1 MRLNDLLKLRKTFLN
16 KLILCF
22 LTVAVLLPCKNI
34 YAQEVKSITDS
45 VFIKKHSPIKAQLY
59 SAILPGLGQIYNRKY
74 WKLPIIYGIGGA
86 VIFSYFYNRDYY
98 EDLNNAYVEVY
109 YMDPRPTVYEF
120 RGRQIT
126 SNDLAG
132 TFSREKERFRKWK
145 DYALV
150 GIAAVYLLNV
160 IDAMIDAY
168 FLEFDVSDDLSLR
181 LGPSII
187 NNDMY
192 ASTMGM
198 KICVKF

>member
-109 YMDPRPTVYEF
+109 YMVPPPTEYEF
-120 RGRQIT
+120 RGRVIT
-126 SNDLAG
+126 YNIKEQLYSNK
-132 TFSREKERFRKWK
+132 EKFRKWK

-160 IDAMIDAY
+160 IDAMVDAY

-198 KICVKF
+198 KFCVKF

>member
-1 MRLNDLLKLRKTFLN
+1 LRLNDLLKLRKTFLN

-34 YAQEVKSITDS
+34 YAQEVKTITDS

-109 YMDPRPTVYEF
+109 YMDPPPTEYEF
-120 RGRQIT
+120 RGKVIT
-126 SNDLAG
+126 YNIAGQLYSNK
-132 TFSREKERFRKWK
+132 EKFRKWK

-192 ASTMGM
+192 ASTMGI
-198 KICVKF
+198 KFCVKF

>member
-34 YAQEVKSITDS
+34 YAQEVKTITDS

-109 YMDPRPTVYEF
+109 YMDPPPTEYEF
-120 RGRQIT
+120 RGKVIT
-126 SNDLAG
+126 YNIAGQLYSNK
-132 TFSREKERFRKWK
+132 EKFRKWK

-192 ASTMGM
+192 ASTMGI
-198 KICVKF
+198 KFCVKF

>member
-1 MRLNDLLKLRKTFLN
+1 LRLNDLLKLRKTFLN

-109 YMDPRPTVYEF
+109 YMVPPPTEYEF
-120 RGRQIT
+120 RGRVIT
-126 SNDLAG
+126 YNIKEQLYSNK
-132 TFSREKERFRKWK
+132 EKFRKWK

-160 IDAMIDAY
+160 IDAMVDAY

-198 KICVKF
+198 KFCVKF

>member
-1 MRLNDLLKLRKTFLN
+1 LN
-16 KLILCF
+16 KFIFCILIIVVF
-22 LTVAVLLPCKNI
+22 LPCKNI
-34 YAQEVKSITDS
+34 YAQEEKAITDS
-45 VFIKKHSPIKAQLY
+45 VFIKKHPPVKAQLY
-59 SAILPGLGQIYNRKY
+59 SSILPGLGQIYNRKY
-74 WKLPIIYGIGGA
+74 WKVPIIYGIGGA

-98 EDLNNAYVEVY
+98 EDLNNAYIEIK
-109 YMDPRPTVYEF
+109 YMDPPPTVYEF

-132 TFSREKERFRKWK
+132 KFYREKERFRKYK

-150 GIAAVYLLNV
+150 GIVAVYLLNI

-187 NNDMY
+187 NHDIY
-192 ASTMGM
+192 ATTMGM
-198 KICVKF
+198 RLYVKF

>member
-1 MRLNDLLKLRKTFLN
+1 LRLNDLLKLWKTFLY
-16 KLILCF
+16 KLIFCF
-22 LTVAVLLPCKNI
+22 LVASVFLPCRNI
-34 YAQEVKSITDS
+34 YAQEEETITDS
-45 VFIKKHSPIKAQLY
+45 VFVKKHSPIKAQLY

-109 YMDPRPTVYEF
+109 YTDPPPTEYEF
-120 RGRQIT
+120 RGRLIT
-126 SNDLAG
+126 YNIAG
-132 TFSREKERFRKWK
+132 QLYREKERFRKYK

-160 IDAMIDAY
+160 IDAMVDAH
-168 FLEFDVSDDLSLR
+168 FLEYDVSDDLSLR

-187 NNDMY
+187 NHDIY
-192 ASTMGM
+192 TSSMGM
-198 KICVKF
+198 RLCIKF